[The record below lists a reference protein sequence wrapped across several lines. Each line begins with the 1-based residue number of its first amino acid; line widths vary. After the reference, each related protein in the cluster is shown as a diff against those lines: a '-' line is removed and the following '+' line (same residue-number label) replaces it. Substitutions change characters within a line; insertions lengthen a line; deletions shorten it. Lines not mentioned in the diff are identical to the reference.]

1 MDAPHNVFIE
11 GRQKAKI
18 SGVMEVMSFNDDSVN
33 LSTSLGGLAIKGK
46 DLHINKLNL
55 DEGELVIEG
64 TIISLN
70 YTHKENI
77 KGQSRGLLSKMFR

>member
-18 SGVMEVMSFNDDSVN
+18 SGVVEVMSFNDDSVN
-33 LSTSLGGLAIKGK
+33 LSTNLGGLAIKGK

-70 YTHKENI
+70 YTNKENI